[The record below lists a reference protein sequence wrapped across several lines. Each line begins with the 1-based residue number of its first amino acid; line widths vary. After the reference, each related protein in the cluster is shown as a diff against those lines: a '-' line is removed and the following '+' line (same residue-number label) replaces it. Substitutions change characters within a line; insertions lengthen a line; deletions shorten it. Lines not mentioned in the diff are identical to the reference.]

1 MTKDANFRY
10 FETDFISYYAPDL
23 SETEMLKASEYDKQL
38 FTTFKFIVLP
48 LSLIVLSNVVTVEA
62 AEQIVNNQ
70 PLKRTWSQFAKDW
83 TGVSVLLKKDIS
95 KTAKALQAT
104 RTVTGAT
111 STVCL
116 LIAPFVGEIESR
128 AFSIF
133 ENTYAYSTI
142 TYGITWIAGKF
153 FKK

>member
-1 MTKDANFRY
+1 MTDDTNFRY
-10 FETDFISYYAPDL
+10 FETDFISYYAMEL
-23 SETEMLKASEYDKQL
+23 SETEILKASEYDKQL
-38 FTTFKFIVLP
+38 ITSLKFIVLP
-48 LSLIVLSNVVTVEA
+48 LSLIVLSNVIPVEA
-62 AEQIVNNQ
+62 TDQIINNQ
-70 PLKRTWSQFAKDW
+70 PVKRTWSQFAKDW

-116 LIAPFVGEIESR
+116 LVAPFVGEIESR
-128 AFSIF
+128 AFSLV

-142 TYGITWIAGKF
+142 TYGVAWIAGKF